1 MPASS
6 VPLPTPVSKRLV
18 RYMLGFGVGISI
30 GLAPYLGLLRVPL
43 FAPLLNLIP
52 DSIQNTIIPL
62 SAAFMG
68 TLAVAV
74 QWYASENIVRSSFK
88 KLFKRTL
95 LITATAFIL
104 LLVLHTF
111 VVVSVPILG
120 GQDSITFVVGF
131 TRPYKPPCTS
141 EVSDSECIKRIT
153 LDPTAVA
160 SFWGDRQVRLATVSL
175 MLSYLAFTGSF
186 GALIGVMILRDAS
199 AQKTAASRRARK
211 GSRRSV

>member
-1 MPASS
+1 MKDSS
-6 VPLPTPVSKRLV
+6 VPLPTALSKRLV
-18 RYMLGFGVGISI
+18 RYVLGFGVGISI

-68 TLAVAV
+68 TLAVAI
-74 QWYASENIVRSSFK
+74 QWYANENIVRSSFRR
-88 KLFKRTL
+88 LFR
-95 LITATAFIL
+95 ITMWVVVASFIL

-131 TRPYKPPCTS
+131 NRPQKPPCTS

-153 LDPTAVA
+153 LDPSAVA
-160 SFWGDRQVRLATVSL
+160 SFWGDRQVRLASISL
-175 MLSYLAFTGSF
+175 MFSYLAFTGSF
-186 GALIGVMILRDAS
+186 GALIGLMLLRDAS
-199 AQKTAASRRARK
+199 IQKKVASRKRRAEPPK
-211 GSRRSV
+211 S